1 MAGWRKTL
9 RSARVATNIRK
20 VGVGAAVAA
29 SLTLPEI
36 AMAEMKPAPWNS
48 GVMIEQIQAGKSGDD
63 NKPKVGDMVE
73 VRFKGSY
80 KGNEFDNT
88 YKTEM
93 PYLYRA
99 GVGNILPGLDET
111 IVNMHVG
118 EKLAVS
124 FGGDL
129 AFGQK
134 GRPSAPGKPRIPPN
148 AVIDYEVTLESL
160 PGIGDDF
167 IADFE

>member
-1 MAGWRKTL
+1 MLCLLIVSQGL
-9 RSARVATNIRK
+9 RIAPNIRRIIS
-20 VGVGAAVAA
+20 AASIAA
-29 SLTLPEI
+29 SLALPGA
-36 AMAEMKPAPWNS
+36 AMAEQKPAPWNS
-48 GVMIEQIQAGKSGDD
+48 NIMIETLEKGKSGDE

-88 YKTEM
+88 YKTAT

-99 GVGNILPGLDET
+99 GVGNILAGLDET

-118 EKLAVS
+118 EKLSVS
-124 FGGDL
+124 FGGEL
-129 AFGQK
+129 GFGQK
-134 GRPSAPGKPRIPPN
+134 GRASAPGKPRIPPN

-160 PGIGDDF
+160 PGVGDDF

>member
-1 MAGWRKTL
+1 MIETWRKTL
-9 RSARVATNIRK
+9 RD
-20 VGVGAAVAA
+20 
-29 SLTLPEI
+29 E
-36 AMAEMKPAPWNS
+36 
-48 GVMIEQIQAGKSGDD
+48 
-63 NKPKVGDMVE
+63 NKPKVGDMV

-88 YKTEM
+88 YETAT

-99 GVGNILPGLDET
+99 GVGNILAGLDET

-118 EKLAVS
+118 EKLSVS
-124 FGGDL
+124 FGGEL
-129 AFGQK
+129 GFGQK
-134 GRPSAPGKPRIPPN
+134 GRASAPGKPRIPPN

-160 PGIGDDF
+160 PGVGDDF